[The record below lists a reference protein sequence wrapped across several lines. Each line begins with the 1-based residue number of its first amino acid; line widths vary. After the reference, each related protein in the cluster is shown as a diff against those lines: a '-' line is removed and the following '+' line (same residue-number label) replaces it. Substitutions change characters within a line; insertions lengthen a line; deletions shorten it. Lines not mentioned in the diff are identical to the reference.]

1 MTANARKKSNVAR
14 LAFATLRLDVGA
26 SEAEVKAAFKTLAR
40 AHHPDKTGGSSEAFV
55 AIQRAYELAMD
66 KIKRDRSALRAMGTV
81 NARGGVDG
89 AGGTRTRDARAKA
102 PATSVALEIGRGE
115 DAAAMAVGGDLKAL
129 GDERRAAGE
138 FERAIECY
146 GAATAYAKVDDTT
159 AYAELYHA
167 RGLARAALEL
177 WREAIDDADRAIAVR
192 PLWDHP
198 YALKGR
204 ALEALGLWSRAAD
217 LYRSRVERTRST
229 HENASGN
236 EDDAA
241 LERDFHDG
249 LIRVEAALMKEDR
262 MASVAAHRGK
272 VLALAMAPLAPT
284 DVERDCAEPMNAYV
298 ATIGEDD
305 VLKVFSVPQAECLR
319 SVKLP
324 ARAIGLKWSPIG
336 GALIVFG
343 VAGFVAILHF
353 QLASRGPPTASMSS
367 PMMDL
372 IGLPES
378 VDATAISFD
387 RTGEFVAAGA
397 SDGSL
402 CVWDAALATLDH
414 AIPAGLNAHKSG
426 ITSLA
431 FHPVRGRNQLTTGS
445 LDGDG
450 RVWDLVAEATETPGE
465 CLHTLRWKGS
475 GAVIDVNY
483 LSCGRLIV
491 TSTASS
497 ALSSAVVSTNR
508 LLVWSSVSGRLCK
521 WYDAH
526 TSRITSFSWHPHPG
540 SRNIAVTGCD
550 DGGLRVWSIRAS
562 PSGAGKPLLE
572 NSNYGGSSYETRGV
586 DSRWSGAP
594 LAVAHSPMGGLVAVV
609 SRDGYLRVH
618 DSDTLEAS
626 SSWRVS
632 EDGALTHVGWSPTP
646 MSLHSGERL
655 TRTSPWMVVTGG
667 EDGRVCV
674 WRVSRSAD
682 DESEGED
689 EENAEASSS
698 VNRKRD
704 LVNMSAGVFT
714 TRDVKTWWDDNE
726 NAFEVTARVDQF
738 GTYLGPAPGDKL
750 SHKALYLGE
759 APEQTHILKRIESKY
774 LDLSLREGEA
784 GTFEAL
790 NTLELKISELQR
802 SRAEYMNDGAN
813 SSIDKRAYSAQFAT
827 EMEPLRAARARVY
840 YALKSRGEL

>member
-1 MTANARKKSNVAR
+1 MTSNARKKSNAAR
-14 LAFATLRLDVGA
+14 GAFATLRLDVGA

-66 KIKRDRSALRAMGTV
+66 KIERDRRALRAMSSA
-81 NARGGVDG
+81 NARGGVDA
-89 AGGTRTRDARAKA
+89 AGGTRARDARAKA
-102 PATSVALEIGRGE
+102 PATASALEIGRGE
-115 DAAAMAVGGDLKAL
+115 DAAAMAVGGDLKEL

-146 GAATAYAKVDDTT
+146 DAATAYAKVDDTA
-159 AYAELYHA
+159 AYAELYYA
-167 RGLARAALEL
+167 RGLARAALDL

-204 ALEALGLWSRAAD
+204 ALEALGAWSRAAD
-217 LYRSRVERTRST
+217 LYQSRVERVRTM
-229 HENASGN
+229 N
-236 EDDAA
+236 ETGDEIADDAA
-241 LERDFHDG
+241 LERAFHDG
-249 LIRVEAALMKEDR
+249 LLRVEAALMKEDR
-262 MASVAAHRGK
+262 MASVAAHRGRI
-272 VLALAMAPLAPT
+272 LALAMAPPPPA
-284 DVERDCAEPMNAYV
+284 DIERDCAEPMNAYV
-298 ATIGEDD
+298 GTIGEDD
-305 VLKVFSVPQAECLR
+305 VLKIFSVPQAECLR

-324 ARAIGLKWSPIG
+324 VRATGLKWSPTG
-336 GALIVFG
+336 GALVVFG
-343 VAGFVAILHF
+343 VAGFVGILRF
-353 QLASRGPPTASMSS
+353 ELASRGSPTVSMPS
-367 PMMDL
+367 PMIEL
-372 IGLPES
+372 IGFPES
-378 VDATAISFD
+378 VDATAIDFD

-414 AIPAGLNAHKSG
+414 AVPAGLNAHKAG

-491 TSTASS
+491 TSTSS
-497 ALSSAVVSTNR
+497 SLLSSSVASTNR

-550 DGGLRVWSIRAS
+550 DGVLRVWSIRAS
-562 PSGAGKPLLE
+562 PSGAGKPLLA
-572 NSNYGGSSYETRGV
+572 NSDYGGSSFETRGV
-586 DSRWSGAP
+586 DYQCSGAP

-626 SSWRVS
+626 SSWRVCK
-632 EDGALTHVGWSPTP
+632 DGALTHVGWSPTP
-646 MSLHSGERL
+646 MSLRSGERL
-655 TRTSPWMVVTGG
+655 TSTSPWMVVTGG

-674 WRVSRSAD
+674 WRVSRTA

-689 EENAEASSS
+689 EESAEASSAA
-698 VNRKRD
+698 NRKRD
-704 LVNMSAGVFT
+704 LVKMSAGVFT
-714 TRDVKTWWDDNE
+714 SRDVKTWWDDGE
-726 NAFEVTARVDQF
+726 NASEVTPRGDRF
-738 GTYLGPAPGDKL
+738 GSYLGPSPGDKL
-750 SHKALYLGE
+750 IHKALYLGE
-759 APEQTHILKRIESKY
+759 APEQTPDLKRIESKY
-774 LDLSLREGEA
+774 IDLSLREGEA

-790 NTLELKISELQR
+790 DAVELKIAQLQR
-802 SRAEYMNDGAN
+802 SRAEYMNDATN
-813 SSIDKRAYSAQFAT
+813 SPIDKRAYSARFAT

-840 YALKSRGEL
+840 AALKSRGDL